1 MQATRRLATSLAAA
15 IGLAGA
21 WVTPSVGLA
30 QEADVAA
37 SPENTRALQSVRAG
51 YLDQPLSVLTF
62 RSMNEFSASREVA
75 RGTNVWQLPSADAAL
90 DFSYEFDGQHYSA
103 EAFLERTF
111 TNALIIIKDGRIVY
125 ENYLNMGEASDRY
138 IGFSMSKSVT
148 SLLVGCAVAD
158 GLIRSVDDRV
168 DRYLPELRGGGYEG
182 VTIRQLLNM
191 RSGIDYE
198 ETYIPSAWPRGTPI
212 ASPVD
217 YGVRYVDAAPHVGRA
232 RRPGSEFEYM
242 NLDTAVLGWLVE
254 RVSNSTI
261 SAYASRRL
269 WEPMGAEFN
278 GYFVLDGPTGV
289 GRELNLAGFN
299 ASLRDWAR
307 VGLLMLNEGRA
318 NGRQVVPESWV
329 RDSLR
334 DAGGDTDIGLGY
346 GYQWWLYPN
355 SRAFSARG
363 HLGQF
368 VFVDP
373 DTRTVIVKLSF
384 FPGPLGPGMLPDPN
398 DTSTQGQLARRA
410 PTESLPYTRE
420 TEAFFRAASAWSPN

>member
-1 MQATRRLATSLAAA
+1 MQAKRRLATSLMTA
-15 IGLAGA
+15 IGMAGVWLA
-21 WVTPSVGLA
+21 PSAGLA
-30 QEADVAA
+30 QDTGVAP
-37 SPENTRALQSVRAG
+37 SPDNTRALQSVRAA
-51 YLDQPLSVLTF
+51 YLDQPLSVVTF
-62 RSMNEFSASREVA
+62 RSMNEFAATREVA
-75 RGTNVWQLPSADAAL
+75 RGTNVWQLPRADAAL
-90 DFSYEFDGQHYSA
+90 DFSYEFDGQRYSA
-103 EAFLERTF
+103 DAFLERTF

-191 RSGIDYE
+191 RSGIEYT

-217 YGVRYVDAAPHVGRA
+217 YGARYVDAAPHVGRR
-232 RRPGSEFEYM
+232 RRPGSQFEYM

-269 WEPMGAEFN
+269 WEPMGAEYN
-278 GYFVLDGPTGV
+278 GYFVLDGPTSV

-329 RDSLR
+329 RDSLHN
-334 DAGGDTDIGLGY
+334 AGGDSEISLGY

-384 FPGPLGPGMLPDPN
+384 FPGPQGLGMLADPN
-398 DTSTQGQLARRA
+398 DTSAQAQLARRA

-420 TEAFFRAASAWSPN
+420 TEAFFRAASAWSPH